1 MKTFS
6 ALGNIPSRSSARW
19 GRMATAAM
27 MGTTRRNNT
36 ISPWKGSGT
45 GLRTTTS
52 NHTQHAWLKHH
63 MAIPVAMRLQNR
75 RVCPRL
81 SKAFLAERMKAAVIA
96 SSGIRSPIATR
107 KKGLGNTTGASAK
120 ASSRPTPQRSAEIW
134 SRDTAFHHMTF
145 AIRCL
150 DHGLVTGCHYG
161 NVRLVWAATARI
173 RVMAFPANRLR
184 RLRRTETLRALV
196 RETRL
201 TPESLV
207 YPLFVCPG
215 TGIRREVRSM
225 PGVFNLSV
233 DEAVKEVRET
243 RALGV
248 LSIILFGLPEKKDEV
263 ATGAWAEDG
272 IVQRAARAIKSEVR
286 DVVVMGDVCLCEYMS
301 HGHCGILKAGP
312 QSLGAAAAAP
322 PAAAEYEIVNDAS
335 LELLARTSVSLARSG
350 VDIIAPSDMMDGRVG
365 AIRGALD
372 QAGFANT
379 PILSYAAKFSSGFYG
394 PFREAADSAPQF
406 GDRRS
411 YQMDPANIREAM
423 REIELD
429 IEEGADMIMVKPAMP
444 YLDVIAA
451 ARDRFDLPLA
461 AYQVSGEYA
470 MIEAAA
476 RNQWIDR
483 ERVMMESL
491 LCIRRAGASMIL
503 TYYAKEAAKLLA

>member
-1 MKTFS
+1 
-6 ALGNIPSRSSARW
+6 
-19 GRMATAAM
+19 
-27 MGTTRRNNT
+27 
-36 ISPWKGSGT
+36 
-45 GLRTTTS
+45 
-52 NHTQHAWLKHH
+52 
-63 MAIPVAMRLQNR
+63 
-75 RVCPRL
+75 
-81 SKAFLAERMKAAVIA
+81 
-96 SSGIRSPIATR
+96 
-107 KKGLGNTTGASAK
+107 
-120 ASSRPTPQRSAEIW
+120 
-134 SRDTAFHHMTF
+134 
-145 AIRCL
+145 
-150 DHGLVTGCHYG
+150 
-161 NVRLVWAATARI
+161 
-173 RVMAFPANRLR
+173 MAFPANRLR
-184 RLRRTETLRALV
+184 RLRRTETLRSLV

-215 TGIRREVRSM
+215 TGLRKEVRSM

-233 DEAVKEVRET
+233 DEAVKEVREA

-301 HGHCGILKAGP
+301 HGHCGVVRMSEKVNEKVKEKSGP
-312 QSLGAAAAAP
+312 QSLGAAAAAAP
-322 PAAAEYEIVNDAS
+322 PATAEYEIVNDAT

-350 VDIIAPSDMMDGRVG
+350 VDIIAPSDMMDGRVA

-372 QAGFANT
+372 KAGFENT

-411 YQMDPANIREAM
+411 YQMDPANVREAM

-483 ERVMMESL
+483 ERVMIESL

>member
-1 MKTFS
+1 
-6 ALGNIPSRSSARW
+6 LPEV
-19 GRMATAAM
+19 TAV
-27 MGTTRRNNT
+27 T
-36 ISPWKGSGT
+36 GSYQGK
-45 GLRTTTS
+45 LF
-52 NHTQHAWLKHH
+52 
-63 MAIPVAMRLQNR
+63 RLQR
-75 RVCPRL
+75 RGKPRL
-81 SKAFLAERMKAAVIA
+81 DGEMLEL
-96 SSGIRSPIATR
+96 P
-107 KKGLGNTTGASAK
+107 
-120 ASSRPTPQRSAEIW
+120 
-134 SRDTAFHHMTF
+134 
-145 AIRCL
+145 
-150 DHGLVTGCHYG
+150 
-161 NVRLVWAATARI
+161 
-173 RVMAFPANRLR
+173 VMAFPANRLR

-207 YPLFVCPG
+207 YPLFICPG
-215 TGIRREVRSM
+215 TGLRKEVRSM

-233 DEAVKEVRET
+233 DEAVKEVRAT

-272 IVQRAARAIKSEVR
+272 IVQRAARAIKSEVG

-301 HGHCGILKAGP
+301 HGHCGIVKVNDKAGP

-322 PAAAEYEIVNDAS
+322 PATAEYEIVNDAS

-365 AIRGALD
+365 AIRAALD
-372 QAGFANT
+372 LAGFENT
-379 PILSYAAKFSSGFYG
+379 PILSYAAKFASGFYG

-451 ARDRFDLPLA
+451 ARNRFDLPLA

-491 LCIRRAGASMIL
+491 VCIRRAGASVIL

>member
-1 MKTFS
+1 M
-6 ALGNIPSRSSARW
+6 
-19 GRMATAAM
+19 
-27 MGTTRRNNT
+27 
-36 ISPWKGSGT
+36 
-45 GLRTTTS
+45 
-52 NHTQHAWLKHH
+52 
-63 MAIPVAMRLQNR
+63 
-75 RVCPRL
+75 
-81 SKAFLAERMKAAVIA
+81 
-96 SSGIRSPIATR
+96 
-107 KKGLGNTTGASAK
+107 
-120 ASSRPTPQRSAEIW
+120 
-134 SRDTAFHHMTF
+134 
-145 AIRCL
+145 
-150 DHGLVTGCHYG
+150 
-161 NVRLVWAATARI
+161 
-173 RVMAFPANRLR
+173 R

-201 TPESLV
+201 TPETLV

-215 TGIRREVRSM
+215 RGIRKEVHSM

-248 LSIILFGLPEKKDEV
+248 PSVILFGLPEKKDEV

-272 IVQRAARAIKSEVR
+272 IVQNAARAIKSEVR
-286 DVVVMGDVCLCEYMS
+286 DVLVMGDVCLCEYMS
-301 HGHCGILKAGP
+301 HGHCGIVTQAGKP
-312 QSLGAAAAAP
+312 QSLGAAARDMSKAMAIAVKGPKEKQKVIEQMAAAATRAAAP
-322 PAAAEYEIVNDAS
+322 PEYEIVNDAS
-335 LELLARTSVSLARSG
+335 LELLARTSVSLARAG

-365 AIRGALD
+365 AIRAALD
-372 QAGFANT
+372 KAGFENT
-379 PILSYAAKFSSGFYG
+379 PILSYAAKFASGFYG

-411 YQMDPANIREAM
+411 YQMDPANVREAM

-429 IEEGADMIMVKPAMP
+429 VEEGADMIMVKPAMP
-444 YLDVIAA
+444 NLDVIAA

-461 AYQVSGEYA
+461 AYKVSGEYA

-491 LCIRRAGASMIL
+491 ICIRRAGASIIL

>member
-1 MKTFS
+1 
-6 ALGNIPSRSSARW
+6 
-19 GRMATAAM
+19 
-27 MGTTRRNNT
+27 
-36 ISPWKGSGT
+36 
-45 GLRTTTS
+45 
-52 NHTQHAWLKHH
+52 
-63 MAIPVAMRLQNR
+63 
-75 RVCPRL
+75 
-81 SKAFLAERMKAAVIA
+81 
-96 SSGIRSPIATR
+96 
-107 KKGLGNTTGASAK
+107 
-120 ASSRPTPQRSAEIW
+120 
-134 SRDTAFHHMTF
+134 
-145 AIRCL
+145 
-150 DHGLVTGCHYG
+150 
-161 NVRLVWAATARI
+161 
-173 RVMAFPANRLR
+173 
-184 RLRRTETLRALV
+184 
-196 RETRL
+196 
-201 TPESLV
+201 
-207 YPLFVCPG
+207 
-215 TGIRREVRSM
+215 M

-233 DEAVKEVRET
+233 DEAVKEARAT

-272 IVQRAARAIKSEVR
+272 IVQRAARAIKSAVP
-286 DVVVMGDVCLCEYMS
+286 DLLIMGDVCLCEYMS
-301 HGHCGILKAGP
+301 HGHCGIIKVEP

-322 PAAAEYEIVNDAS
+322 PATTEYEIVNDAS
-335 LELLARTSVSLARSG
+335 LELLSRTSVSLARAG

-372 QAGFANT
+372 QAGFENT
-379 PILSYAAKFSSGFYG
+379 PILSYAAKFASGFYG

-429 IEEGADMIMVKPAMP
+429 IEEGTDMIMVKPAMP

-491 LCIRRAGASMIL
+491 LCIRRAGASIIL